1 MISKS
6 ECVIEEGY
14 VHYTEILK
22 TKKVVTTQS
31 KQMSHERET

>member
-14 VHYTEILK
+14 VYYTEILK